1 MTIQA
6 TTNQQIAIAA
16 LNIEGHMNE
25 LAQGPL
31 YVASSREQYRNDS
44 GLVVTFTTT
53 VREGATAE
61 MVNETKRHFLE
72 AAKAVY
78 EFRAIASTDEKWS
91 KRTDWNPPQAPHG
104 EPRVNIF
111 GDVVV
116 TLGTGKVTV
125 SVNKFTEYTSAFDMA
140 RHLLMVA
147 ECVKLPMNGHA
158 SSTPPVSTETARQAL
173 GSGGE
178 RRVGNSTPAPQ
189 ASGQSDS
196 GTPHFEQFP
205 QNAEARAAFGMEYA
219 GKVVSFTARKIE
231 KKFDANTG
239 DPEWQFF
246 EIPTHQFPM
255 VRSTLTYIR
264 DEATKTYL
272 PKLPNTIE
280 GEWRVVCYVNK
291 KADGKVYFNINK
303 VEPVNVP
310 HGDLSD
316 KPALPTADQFAADYG
331 LTTDNAPPVR
341 QNDDDDGIPF

>member
-1 MTIQA
+1 MTE
-6 TTNQQIAIAA
+6 TLETR
-16 LNIEGHMNE
+16 MNE
-25 LAQGPL
+25 IAQGPL
-31 YVASSREQYRNDS
+31 YVASSREQYRSDS

-53 VREGATAE
+53 VREGATAD

-72 AAKAVY
+72 AAKALY

-91 KRTDWNPPQAPHG
+91 KRTDWNPAQAPHG

-116 TLGTGKVTV
+116 ALGTGKVTV
-125 SVNKFTEYTSAFDMA
+125 SMNKFTEYTTAFDMA
-140 RHLLMVA
+140 RHCLMVA
-147 ECVKLPMNGHA
+147 ECIKLPMNGHA
-158 SSTPPVSTETARQAL
+158 SSTPPAVPTPAA
-173 GSGGE
+173 
-178 RRVGNSTPAPQ
+178 TPAPQ
-189 ASGQSDS
+189 AGGQSDS

-246 EIPTHQFPM
+246 EIPTHQYPM
-255 VRSTLTYIR
+255 VRSTAQYIR
-264 DEATKTYL
+264 DDATKTYL

-303 VEPVNVP
+303 VEPVSVP

-316 KPALPTADQFAADYG
+316 KPALSTAEQFAADYN
-331 LTTDNAPPVR
+331 LTTDAPPVR
-341 QNDDDDGIPF
+341 QNDEDDGIPF